1 MTNYV
6 HIIALNERK
15 FGNTS
20 FQTAYKRRIS
30 NFFYKKKKKEISIVV
45 NALKWY
51 PVNPFLL
58 PDIK

>member
-30 NFFYKKKKKEISIVV
+30 NFFYKKKKKQEISIVV
-45 NALKWY
+45 NALK
-51 PVNPFLL
+51 
-58 PDIK
+58 

>member
-45 NALKWY
+45 NALK
-51 PVNPFLL
+51 
-58 PDIK
+58 